1 MTPDHGYRCSRCK
14 EWHPELPL
22 AYSAELPD
30 LWHMVS
36 DEQRARSVRS
46 SDQCVIDGRYYFI
59 QGCIEVP
66 VLDGPGPLVWGV
78 WVSLSEASFR
88 RACEL
93 WETPG
98 REAEPPCF
106 GWLNT
111 QLPGYPTVVQVKTMV
126 HNRPVGERPWVEV
139 EAGGH
144 PVAAEQ
150 CHGIT
155 RARVQEIAEA
165 VLHGELPGAAGSMS

>member
-1 MTPDHGYRCSRCK
+1 MTPNPGYRCSRCGA
-14 EWHPELPL
+14 WHAELPL
-22 AYSAELPD
+22 AYSAEAPD

-36 DEQRARSVRS
+36 DEQRARSECS
-46 SDQCVIDGRYYFI
+46 SDQCVIDGRYYFVR
-59 QGCIEVP
+59 GCIEVP

-78 WVSLSEASFR
+78 WVSLSATSFR
-88 RACEL
+88 RMQEL

-98 REAEPPCF
+98 RETEPPCF

-111 QLPGYPTVVQVKTMV
+111 QLPGYPTVLQVKTMV
-126 HNRPVGERPWVEV
+126 HYRPVGERPWIEV
-139 EAGGH
+139 EPGGH

-155 RARVQEIAEA
+155 WARVQEIAET
-165 VLHGELPGAAGSMS
+165 VLHGAGPEAEGVKS